1 MRYTCDC
8 TKLEAKIRAFVLLDL
23 NLYFYFF
30 ELGLD
35 KILNMD
41 SRHKAEL
48 VRFKVV
54 IEVLELNISFF
65 GYEIYVWS

>member
-1 MRYTCDC
+1 MRYACDC

-65 GYEIYVWS
+65 GCEIYVWS

>member
-8 TKLEAKIRAFVLLDL
+8 TKLEAKIRVFVLLDL

-65 GYEIYVWS
+65 GCEIYVWS